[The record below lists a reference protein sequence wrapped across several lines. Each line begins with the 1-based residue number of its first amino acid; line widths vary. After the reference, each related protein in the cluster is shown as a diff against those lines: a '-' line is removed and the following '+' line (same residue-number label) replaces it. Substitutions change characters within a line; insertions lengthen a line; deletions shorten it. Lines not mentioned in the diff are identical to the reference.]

1 MRAKAELLA
10 TTGFA
15 FDDDAVVV
23 ASDGLR
29 VVCTAGIDN
38 DDFLHLGNGPRALE
52 RLRQFACLIERGDD
66 DREGH
71 GLSQS
76 GFFWLWEIAE
86 QHVFHKNVF
95 VQFLPPKGV
104 AIKL

>member
-1 MRAKAELLA
+1 MRAKSQLLA
-10 TTGFA
+10 TTGFTFEDSA
-15 FDDDAVVV
+15 IVF
-23 ASDGLR
+23 ASYGLR
-29 VVCTAGIDN
+29 VVRAAGIDN
-38 DDFLHLGNGPRALE
+38 DDFLHLGNSPRTLE
-52 RLRQFACLIERGDD
+52 RLGQFARLVERGDD